1 MSIKTQALHYVK
13 AVDHSIVAAQH
24 GYTIAEEALGFA
36 ELIEAGN
43 IANEAMRQDYLRGMF
58 ETARRGEE
66 NANIA
71 LENFRDVRKT
81 VSKVKLHWPML
92 YEQILTVAHQLVQD
106 AAAEQTQGREK
117 MFFPQSEFRACFTI
131 PILIEE

>member
-13 AVDHSIVAAQH
+13 AVDHSIIAAQH

-36 ELIEAGN
+36 ELIEARN
-43 IANEAMRQDYLRGMF
+43 TVNEAVRQDYLRGML

-71 LENFRDVRKT
+71 LEKFRDVRKT
-81 VSKVKLHWPML
+81 VSKVKIYWPML
-92 YEQILTVAHQLVQD
+92 YEHILTQ
-106 AAAEQTQGREK
+106 
-117 MFFPQSEFRACFTI
+117 
-131 PILIEE
+131 